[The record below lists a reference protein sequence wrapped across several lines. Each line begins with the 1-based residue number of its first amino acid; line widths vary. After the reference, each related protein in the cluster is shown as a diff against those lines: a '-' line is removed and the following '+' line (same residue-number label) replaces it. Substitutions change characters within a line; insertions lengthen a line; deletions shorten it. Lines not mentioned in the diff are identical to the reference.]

1 MDKAG
6 IALAAVVGGIVFVIA
21 MIGFV
26 GMVTYLSIIGAV
38 ALFAA
43 LIVLGLIRLMQVKC
57 RLVVMYAIG
66 ASVWCVAAI
75 WSMLGGHF
83 AVTLLGAIAGAALGG
98 AYYLVYSARYPAAA
112 ADVANL
118 REYEDEDRKTHKYV
132 LVGARQLPPVLAD
145 RPVIVALTMLA
156 LFVAVFIIVVRPP
169 TYLGTSDWLGEHTW
183 AAAFGILAALSCF
196 CLYTVVSAEMKTEVE
211 IFNQSIPDEAS
222 STALDWMT
230 KVCPQPF
237 KLLGEAWAGVKDACH
252 HVRAVSFRWS

>member
-1 MDKAG
+1 VDKAG

-26 GMVTYLSIIGAV
+26 GMVTYLSVIGAV
-38 ALFAA
+38 ALMAA
-43 LIVLGLIRLMQVKC
+43 LIVLGLIRLMQVKS

-75 WSMLGGHF
+75 WAMLSGHF
-83 AVTLLGAIAGAALGG
+83 LVTLLGAIAGAALGG

-112 ADVANL
+112 AEEGNL
-118 REYEDEDRKTHKYV
+118 REYKDEDGKTHKYI
-132 LVGARQLPPVLAD
+132 LVGARQLPPALAD
-145 RPVIVALTMLA
+145 RPIVVALMMLA
-156 LFVAVFIIVVRPP
+156 LFVAVFIIVVRTPS
-169 TYLGTSDWLGEHTW
+169 YLGTSDWIGEHTW
-183 AAAFGILAALSCF
+183 AAAFGVLAAFSCF
-196 CLYTVVSAEMKTEVE
+196 CLYTVMSAELKTEVE

-222 STALDWMT
+222 STALDWMA

-237 KLLGEAWAGVKDACH
+237 KLLGEAWTGIKDACR